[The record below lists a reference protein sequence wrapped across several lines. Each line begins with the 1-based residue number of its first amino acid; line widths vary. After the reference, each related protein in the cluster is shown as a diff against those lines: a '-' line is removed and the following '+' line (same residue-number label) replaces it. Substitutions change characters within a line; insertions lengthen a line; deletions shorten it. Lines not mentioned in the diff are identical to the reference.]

1 MAERTNGMSPE
12 KKKKQRTREQILRRR
27 ITILVIVAAAV
38 FLLAVGL
45 KLWIREPEV
54 TLPPEDPQQTGA
66 LTQIPGR
73 KNGVFT
79 FLLLGRDT
87 GGGGN
92 TDTMMV
98 ATYDTVNQAV
108 DVMNIYRDTMV
119 NAPWDIKRINSVYS
133 LSGGGEKGIE
143 ALKGYLKDLLGFAP
157 DYYVTIEWD
166 AVGEVVDAIG
176 GVEFDVP
183 YDMHYWDPTQDL
195 RIDQAKG
202 YRTLYGDDAMQVI
215 RWRKNNDGSGLS
227 VGDIGRVKIQQD
239 FLMAVMK
246 KCLNTINISTL
257 PKYAQIMLD
266 NVTTDLAVG
275 SIVWLGQQALSMD
288 LENMQFHGLP
298 GDFNGSAWS
307 RTYKNYQSYVL
318 PDGEAIVELVNTH
331 FNPYTYDIELENLDI
346 MSVNR
351 DGSLSSSQGVVNDTP
366 AAYPPVKPSKEPEKP
381 VEIPAETEEPE
392 PSEQPGEGEEPVE
405 TTQPPVT
412 EKPVVTEEPPATGQ
426 PPESESPEVSEPP
439 VEEPVASPEPTEEN
453 TTQVLPAMPTPV
465 A

>member
-1 MAERTNGMSPE
+1 MTPE
-12 KKKKQRTREQILRRR
+12 SRKKKTRSRDEIICRRV
-27 ITILVIVAAAV
+27 TILAVVAAV
-38 FLLAVGL
+38 MMLLAVGL

-54 TLPPEDPQQTGA
+54 TVPPADNTEQDGE
-66 LTQIPGR
+66 LTQTPGR
-73 KNGVFT
+73 RNGVYT

-98 ATYDTVNQAV
+98 ATYDTINQTV

-119 NAPWDIKRINSVYS
+119 NAPWDIKRINAVYS
-133 LSGGGEKGIE
+133 LSGGGEKGIA
-143 ALKGYLKDLLGFAP
+143 ALKGYLEDLLGFAP

-166 AVGEVVDAIG
+166 AVGELVDAIG

-183 YDMHYWDPTQDL
+183 YEMHYWDPTQDL
-195 RIDQAKG
+195 LIDQEKG

-215 RWRKNNDGSGLS
+215 RWRKNNDGSGTS

-239 FLMAVMK
+239 FLKAVMK

-275 SIVWLGQQALSMD
+275 SIVWLGQRALSLD
-288 LENMQFHGLP
+288 LENLRFHGLP
-298 GDFNGSAWS
+298 GDLNGAAWS
-307 RTYKNYQSYVL
+307 RTYENYQSYVL
-318 PDGEAIVELVNTH
+318 PDGEAIVELVNGY
-331 FNPYTYDIELENLDI
+331 FNPYTYDIELDDLDI

-351 DGSLSSSQGVVNDTP
+351 DGSLSSSRGTVNDTP
-366 AAYPPVKPSKEPEKP
+366 AAYPPVKPSKEPEVP
-381 VEIPAETEEPE
+381 VETPVETEEPE
-392 PSEQPGEGEEPVE
+392 PSEQPGEQPGESEEPGE

-412 EKPVVTEEPPATGQ
+412 EEPNATGEPPATEL
-426 PPESESPEVSEPP
+426 PPETESPVESEPP
-439 VEEPVASPEPTEEN
+439 VEEPVVSPEPTEEN
-453 TTQVLPAMPTPV
+453 TPQVLPAMPTPV